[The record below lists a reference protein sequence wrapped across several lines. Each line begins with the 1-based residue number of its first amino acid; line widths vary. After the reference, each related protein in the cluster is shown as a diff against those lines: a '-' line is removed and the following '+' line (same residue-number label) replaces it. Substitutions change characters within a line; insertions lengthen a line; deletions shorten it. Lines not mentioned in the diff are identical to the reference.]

1 LFQGATITNSCNH
14 FSLTGTE
21 SKDNTM
27 SESDRQ
33 HGNEELIHYLSQLPA
48 LHSFEEKDLE
58 GLVRMS
64 EVRKYEPGEFIIDEK
79 FNDNWIYFLIS
90 GIVRIVKEGK
100 EIRVLRKSGEIFGE
114 MAVIDGSE
122 RSASAYAID
131 ETVCLALDASYMD
144 RLSETERSVF
154 YSILYKTF
162 SEILAERLRL
172 TTEELVMAKEEIDRL
187 KGM

>member
-1 LFQGATITNSCNH
+1 
-14 FSLTGTE
+14 
-21 SKDNTM
+21 M

-33 HGNEELIHYLSQLPA
+33 HGNEELIHYLSQLPS
-48 LHSFEEKDLE
+48 LQSFEEKDLE

-79 FNDNWIYFLIS
+79 FNDNWIYFLVS

-100 EIRVLRKSGEIFGE
+100 EIRVLRRRGDIFGE

-144 RLSETERSVF
+144 RLSDTERSVF

-162 SEILAERLRL
+162 AEILAERLRL
-172 TTEELVMAKEEIDRL
+172 TTEELVRAKEEIDRL
-187 KGM
+187 QGM